1 MPLYNPLYPQN
12 NNPFQQALMQQYQQ
26 NMMNQ
31 TATTVFINVPSED
44 VARRWDIAPNTT
56 GKFIDENKGY
66 IYTKSVGASILEPPV
81 FEKYRVVKETEE
93 SNESEPQNSQP
104 EPDLSEYMT
113 KSEFETYKAII
124 DEMQEVV
131 KELKG

>member
-93 SNESEPQNSQP
+93 PNESEPQNSQP

>member
-12 NNPFQQALMQQYQQ
+12 NNPFQQALMQRYQQ

-113 KSEFETYKAII
+113 KSEFETYKTII

>member
-93 SNESEPQNSQP
+93 ANESEPQNSQP